1 MMILYDSLTSFDY
14 VNNFFELHHLVRSII
29 LDQYFVRVNI
39 ELLFLRPRPHPTL
52 IAITA
57 IISGRF
63 DWSITRITESLA
75 IKLGEG

>member
-1 MMILYDSLTSFDY
+1 MMILYDSLTSLDY
-14 VNNFFELHHLVRSII
+14 VNNFFELHHLVRPII

-39 ELLFLRPRPHPTL
+39 ELLFLRPRSHPTL

-63 DWSITRITESLA
+63 DCSITRITESLA